1 MTLAMDK
8 AQTINNKIQQGE
20 TTMRDDMDIVAIVAA
35 SILFVTV
42 IASIALLLTII
53 ANTLGA

>member
-1 MTLAMDK
+1 
-8 AQTINNKIQQGE
+8 
-20 TTMRDDMDIVAIVAA
+20 MRDDMDIVAIVAA